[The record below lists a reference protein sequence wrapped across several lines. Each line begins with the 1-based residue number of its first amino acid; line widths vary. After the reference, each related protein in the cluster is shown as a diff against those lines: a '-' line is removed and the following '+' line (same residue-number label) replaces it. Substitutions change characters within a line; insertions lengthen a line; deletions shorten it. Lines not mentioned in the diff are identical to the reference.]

1 MAQGIVDIQDFQR
14 LDLRVGTVV
23 LVERVPNTKKLYRVK
38 VDLGDLGV
46 RQTISGLVGYYEAEQ
61 LLHKK
66 IVFLSNLKPI
76 KLAGEDSQGMLLAAQ
91 KGEKLA
97 LVTVDREVPN
107 GATIS

>member
-61 LLHKK
+61 LLHKR

-91 KGEKLA
+91 KDEKLA

>member
-46 RQTISGLVGYYEAEQ
+46 RQTISGLAGYYEADQ

>member
-61 LLHKK
+61 LLHKR